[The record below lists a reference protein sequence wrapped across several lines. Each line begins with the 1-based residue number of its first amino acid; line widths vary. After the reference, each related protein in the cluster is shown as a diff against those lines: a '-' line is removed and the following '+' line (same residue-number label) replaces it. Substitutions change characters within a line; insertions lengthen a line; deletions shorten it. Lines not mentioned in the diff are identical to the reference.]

1 MRQVSEKIEIF
12 ALENRI
18 QIDSVAIFDIA
29 VIKLEK
35 RLTLC
40 YFARNSIMALFNFI
54 EFTSTS

>member
-1 MRQVSEKIEIF
+1 VSEKIEIF

-40 YFARNSIMALFNFI
+40 
-54 EFTSTS
+54 